1 MDRRHILQLAMGL
14 TMMVP
19 IADTAIADW
28 APERPINMIVPYG
41 AGGGT
46 DAFARAMATAA
57 EDIFD
62 APIVV
67 VNKPGSSGMVGAQAA
82 AIARADGSNMMMTS
96 AGSFLLNTLIRET
109 DLDPFESF
117 RIIGQIGE
125 LTTSIMVAAN
135 SPYQTVQDLIDA
147 AAADPGALRWAHTGR
162 GSFHHVAGQGF
173 LNANSLEA
181 QDVPFKGGA
190 ATRAAVIGGQVDF
203 GLIGVQQARGFE
215 NEIRVLGLN
224 SDERDGVMTDVPTLA
239 ELGHSFVAVSSP
251 IVVFAPKDV
260 DDSVID
266 GMEAALGEITASPT
280 FAELLEARGTA
291 PAFLDKAATETKLRT
306 MRDSVVPIVD
316 GLQD

>member
-1 MDRRHILQLAMGL
+1 MDRRLMLQLAA
-14 TMMVP
+14 TMTA
-19 IADTAIADW
+19 ITAIAGPANAQW

-46 DAFARAMATAA
+46 DAFARAMSAAA
-57 EDIFD
+57 EGVLDV
-62 APIVV
+62 PIVV
-67 VNKPGSSGMVGAQAA
+67 VNKPGSSGMVGAAA
-82 AIARADGSNMMMTS
+82 AAAARPDGSTMMMTS
-96 AGSFLLNTLIRET
+96 AGSFLLNSLIRET

-117 RIIGQIGE
+117 RIIAQIGE
-125 LTTSIMVAAN
+125 LTTSIMVATD

-173 LNANSLEA
+173 LEANNLEA

-203 GLIGVQQARGFE
+203 GMIGVQQARGFE

-224 SDERDGVMTDVPTLA
+224 AGERDRVMTDVPTLA

-251 IVVFAPKDV
+251 IVVFAPKDAGDEV
-260 DDSVID
+260 VD
-266 GMEAALGEITASPT
+266 GMEAALREITASPA
-280 FAELLEARGTA
+280 FADLLNAGGTA
-291 PAFLDKAATETKLRT
+291 PAYLDRAATESKLST
-306 MRDSVVPIVD
+306 MKESVIPIVQE
-316 GLQD
+316 LES